1 MGPGMAKVYGLSTT
15 QIDLRLREIA
25 YHDVV
30 LGRTAGE
37 GGSVHVQWRCAN
49 I

>member
-1 MGPGMAKVYGLSTT
+1 MGPGMAKVFGLRTT
-15 QIDLRLREIA
+15 QIGLGLREIV